1 MEQLFYYYRKFKQG
15 IENLLYYFEIIW
27 NDRQW
32 DYEFFYYLE
41 LKKVQ
46 KMIQWWSSSD
56 PVTSTNN
63 VLRDLRICE
72 YLLKVLTGKIDYLEM
87 TPENTVTFKR
97 YVNLKNIKRFI
108 SLKYLSKEWL
118 KSQYFVQDLYQMK
131 CKNLYYTIRNY
142 RIATWWD

>member
-1 MEQLFYYYRKFKQG
+1 
-15 IENLLYYFEIIW
+15 
-27 NDRQW
+27 
-32 DYEFFYYLE
+32 
-41 LKKVQ
+41 
-46 KMIQWWSSSD
+46 MIQWWSSSD

-72 YLLKVLTGKIDYLEM
+72 YLLKVLSGKIDYLEM
-87 TPENTVTFKR
+87 TSENTVTFKR

-131 CKNLYYTIRNY
+131 CKNLYYIIRNY
-142 RIATWWD
+142 KMATWWD